1 MKLQNIFAL
10 IVTLIGFAACTSESE
25 LLDTAVNDDLVPV
38 TISLGSIQT
47 KASVDLGTDEGT
59 VQNAVI
65 GIFDSK
71 GIPTITPIVLE
82 SGNGRLI
89 RIPLVKSNAY
99 AFVNVSEADIAALK
113 NISSMNEFKNYAI
126 TKQLTQVAAAL
137 PKFGEKTNFTPAAN
151 GNIEIPVKQLTA
163 RLDVNVSV
171 ELTENGQPVTG
182 VDFVPTNLEW
192 SGIAAES
199 ATTKG
204 NDGRFTTNI
213 KGMDYNQVINRTY
226 SYPGVKPTLSLQG
239 VIGEDGE
246 SKSYTYTFKDALEK
260 DNVYLLNVIVKGEL
274 SDPVTV
280 TFEYQLV
287 DMGNVSV
294 DVPDFN

>member
-47 KASVDLGTDEGT
+47 KASVGLGTDEGT

-82 SGNGRLI
+82 SGNSELI

-99 AFVNVSEADIAALK
+99 AFVNVSTEDINTLK
-113 NISSMNEFKNYAI
+113 NISSMNDFKSYAI

-137 PKFGEKTNFTPAAN
+137 PKFGEKTNFTPTAN

-163 RLDVNVSV
+163 RLDVRVSV
-171 ELTENGQPVTG
+171 ELTENGQT
-182 VDFVPTNLEW
+182 VDSSFVKESLMWTD
-192 SGIAAES
+192 IFAES
-199 ATTKG
+199 SSTSG
-204 NDGRFTTNI
+204 NDGNFTTIINSVTY
-213 KGMDYNQVINRTY
+213 DNVINRTY
-226 SYPGVKPTLSLQG
+226 SYPGVTPSITLVG
-239 VIGEDGE
+239 TINGERR
-246 SKSYTYTFKDALEK
+246 SFSYTFNSTLEK
-260 DNVYLLNVIVKGEL
+260 DNVYLLNVKMKGDV
-274 SDPVTV
+274 SKPVTITV
-280 TFEYQLV
+280 DYQMV
-287 DMGNVSV
+287 NMGRENINV
-294 DVPDFN
+294 PEFN